1 MQTDRLASVQQFEI
15 CSIRPPTENSSLT
28 FRLTRNCY
36 WNKCG
41 FCPIYKT
48 GSKFKKRTLE
58 DIKADITNARILDE
72 LLAEGGV
79 HGSIHAPVMQE
90 RTQSLV
96 SRIRQA
102 KSEAGVPV
110 RERSTPL
117 DSSPDPRMRWFSS
130 WFIDY
135 PDLSDCLEHL
145 ISWRMSG
152 GQNCFLGD
160 ADSLI
165 LKPDFVEEVLSC
177 IRKNFPGI
185 ARFTVYGRTWTA
197 ARQRSLQEL
206 HAFKKAGIN
215 RVHFGIESGSDAVLK
230 LVNKGET
237 PDDHIEG
244 LRKTAEAGLSCSFYV
259 MPGLGGAALSEAH
272 ARETANV
279 INQARPDYV
288 RLRTL
293 EIFEGTPLD
302 AMRRRGEFVEAD
314 DDTIA
319 LEIKKMIEAIHVQV
333 EVLSDGAT
341 NLLPVFGRL
350 PDDRENILGVID
362 DYLSRDP
369 RGRIEYS
376 LRSRLESFAG
386 QYGGL
391 SEEVIKVIGPVIR
404 NRRLYLGEV
413 SDGELKEMTAFVKS
427 RLMP

>member
-1 MQTDRLASVQQFEI
+1 MQQDRLSSVKQFEI

-36 WNKCG
+36 WNRCA

-48 GSKFKKRTLE
+48 GSKFEKRALN
-58 DIKADITNARILDE
+58 DIKTDISNARILDE
-72 LLAEGGV
+72 LLADNGIGLLPDPAVE
-79 HGSIHAPVMQE
+79 E
-90 RTQSLV
+90 RALALV
-96 SRIRQA
+96 DRIRRA
-102 KSEAGVPV
+102 KREAGTAL

-135 PDLSDCLEHL
+135 PDLSDCLSHL
-145 ISWRMSG
+145 IAWRLSG
-152 GQNCFLGD
+152 GRNCFLGD

-165 LKPDFVEEVLSC
+165 LSPDFMEEVLSH
-177 IRKNFPGI
+177 IRTNFPEI
-185 ARFTVYGRTWTA
+185 VRFTVYGRTRTA
-197 ARQRSLQEL
+197 ARRRSLKDLEAL
-206 HAFKKAGIN
+206 RNAGID
-215 RVHFGIESGSDAVLK
+215 RVHFGIESGSATVLERMD
-230 LVNKGET
+230 KGET

-244 LRKTAEAGLSCSFYV
+244 ALKAAEAGLSCSFYV
-259 MPGLGGAALSEAH
+259 MPGLGGDALWEEH
-272 ARETANV
+272 ALETARV
-279 INQARPDYV
+279 INRAGPRYV

-293 EIFEGTPLD
+293 EIFEGTPLH

-314 DDTIA
+314 DDRVA
-319 LEIKKMIEAIHVQV
+319 HEIRKMIEAVHVPV
-333 EVLSDGAT
+333 ALLSDGAT

-350 PDDRENILGVID
+350 PEDRDDMLAVID
-362 DYLSRDP
+362 DYLHRDP

-391 SEEVIKVIGPVIR
+391 SPEVAEAIRPVIR
-404 NRRLYLGEV
+404 GNRLQPEKA
-413 SDGELKEMTAFVKS
+413 SDGELRHMIAFVKS